1 MEQIPTTRREVRQK
15 SPNAPAYSIQ
25 ECLEDVRK
33 IFRAEHQV
41 PISRES
47 IAEHLSLAAQSGP
60 FNRKLSSLRQYGLLE
75 PIGKDLRVS
84 DLYLRIDHAAD
95 EQERQRALREAIGRP
110 TIFQGLL
117 GQYENSGIPS
127 DINLINQLIIKYRF
141 TKKNAETVSKSFLES
156 YRFTGL
162 GQGQRFSTHALPF
175 SQASTAPVP
184 LDHINQVNQQMHQID
199 TIPQQ
204 ETTQL
209 WGGAEV
215 SNNRV
220 EKKEALSRHIQHQ
233 QCRQEIPLGAGRRAV
248 LELPEDIS
256 TQEIAKIV
264 RVLKAL
270 GDAEN

>member
-1 MEQIPTTRREVRQK
+1 MEETGTTRREVRQK

-33 IFRAEHQV
+33 VFRADNQV

-47 IAEHLSLAAQSGP
+47 IAEHLSLASQSGP

-162 GQGQRFSTHALPF
+162 GQGQRFSTNALPF
-175 SQASTAPVP
+175 RQMSQISQTPIPPASVDPVLQQELSQA
-184 LDHINQVNQQMHQID
+184 LDRSSDHAE
-199 TIPQQ
+199 TFGQ
-204 ETTQL
+204 ETP
-209 WGGAEV
+209 
-215 SNNRV
+215 
-220 EKKEALSRHIQHQ
+220 SRHDQHQ
-233 QCRQEIPLGAGRRAV
+233 QRCRQEIPLGAGRRAV

-256 TQEIAKIV
+256 TQEITKIV

-270 GDAEN
+270 GDTES

>member
-1 MEQIPTTRREVRQK
+1 MELGSAVRQVRPK

-25 ECLEDVRK
+25 ECLDDVRK

-60 FNRKLSSLRQYGLLE
+60 FNRKLSSLRQHGLLE

-84 DLYLRIDHAAD
+84 DLFLRIDHAAD
-95 EQERQRALREAIGRP
+95 DSDRLHALRDALGRP

-127 DINLINQLIIKYRF
+127 DLNLTNQLIIKYRF
-141 TKKNAETVSKSFLES
+141 TKKNAETVAKAFLES
-156 YRFTGL
+156 YRFAGL
-162 GQGQRFSTHALPF
+162 GSGRPVLPPPLPF
-175 SQASTAPVP
+175 SPPPQAVQDTPPPPPAPP
-184 LDHINQVNQQMHQID
+184 L
-199 TIPQQ
+199 
-204 ETTQL
+204 ETQL
-209 WGGAEV
+209 PRSYERIEQQ
-215 SNNRV
+215 S
-220 EKKEALSRHIQHQ
+220 

-248 LELPEDIS
+248 IELPDDVSPE
-256 TQEIAKIV
+256 ELAKIV

-270 GDAEN
+270 VDMDL

>member
-1 MEQIPTTRREVRQK
+1 MELESPVRQGVRPK

-60 FNRKLSSLRQYGLLE
+60 FNRKLSSLRQFGLLE

-84 DLYLRIDHAAD
+84 DLFLRIDHAAED
-95 EQERQRALREAIGRP
+95 SDRSHALRDALGRP

-127 DINLINQLIIKYRF
+127 DLNLTNQLIIKYRF
-141 TKKNAETVSKSFLES
+141 TKKNAETVAKAFLES
-156 YRFTGL
+156 YRFAGL
-162 GQGQRFSTHALPF
+162 GSGRSFFPPPLTYSSPLQPAQEPPSPPPAPIPAPIVERVPAAHYERVE
-175 SQASTAPVP
+175 QASPPVP
-184 LDHINQVNQQMHQID
+184 HTIQQTVRQ
-199 TIPQQ
+199 
-204 ETTQL
+204 
-209 WGGAEV
+209 
-215 SNNRV
+215 N
-220 EKKEALSRHIQHQ
+220 

-248 LELPEDIS
+248 IELPDDVSPE
-256 TQEIAKIV
+256 ELAKII

-270 GDAEN
+270 VDVDTGM

>member
-1 MEQIPTTRREVRQK
+1 MELGSPVRQGVRPK
-15 SPNAPAYSIQ
+15 SPNAPAYNVQ

-60 FNRKLSSLRQYGLLE
+60 FNRKLSSLRQFGLLE

-84 DLYLRIDHAAD
+84 DLFLRIDHAAED
-95 EQERQRALREAIGRP
+95 SDRSHALRDALGRP

-127 DINLINQLIIKYRF
+127 DLNLINQLIIKYRF
-141 TKKNAETVSKSFLES
+141 TKKNAETVAKAFLES
-156 YRFTGL
+156 YRFAGL
-162 GQGQRFSTHALPF
+162 GSGRPLFPPPLPF
-175 SQASTAPVP
+175 SPPPQPAQEPLSPPPVP
-184 LDHINQVNQQMHQID
+184 IVEREPPRNYGRIEQ
-199 TIPQQ
+199 IPQQ
-204 ETTQL
+204 QTMQQTVGQ
-209 WGGAEV
+209 
-215 SNNRV
+215 S
-220 EKKEALSRHIQHQ
+220 

-248 LELPEDIS
+248 IELPDDVSPE
-256 TQEIAKIV
+256 ELAKII

-270 GDAEN
+270 VDVDTGV